1 MKQTKKGFTLVELL
15 VVIAILAIL
24 ATVSV
29 VGYTAFIQKAHQS
42 NDRTLV
48 AQLNL
53 AVTRVD
59 GGKYET
65 MHEVAEAVKAQGF
78 DVSKMQATAAD
89 QAILWDME
97 EQRFF
102 YSADEEREGANVW
115 VVVDDRLEI
124 STKYSNYYA
133 GPSYVEE
140 VIHVT
145 KGFDGG
151 NAVGLKVSYS
161 NDSNVAQNVIIRMHN
176 GAELTIN
183 DTIESNQQ
191 YFYGSVASATIKT
204 GTSCFHAHGDLG
216 FVKLEAG
223 KFIQQ
228 EGTTTAIVIEEGAVV
243 DKAENATIANRYT
256 DVDAEELEQ
265 IKTGASLFAG
275 GKGTET
281 DPFLIA
287 TAQQLANISE
297 VYGTFYHFQVA
308 DGVSTIDADGIG
320 KIELYGNFDGNN
332 VKIVNLTTAL
342 FQKVGYNNQEDTIKI
357 SNLEATINNTTDG
370 NGFVRNIFNSG
381 KTTFENVKLHGYIEG
396 KYNMGSFY
404 NYGTANLG
412 GSNGASYTVEFINS
426 TSDVTLVC
434 TTGNGIGGMIGHG
447 YEGEG
452 YTLTIIKDEASCYTG
467 KMYTTNGS
475 DCDSLM
481 AMASNQS
488 NFILNGNET
497 SGYDASFNYASTK
510 LDTANPVKGNNGYTV
525 APVDGAS
532 YFVVSINVQFTA
544 YDAAGVKIPNDSGI
558 TWCAQ
563 SQKIEATDGKIL
575 DAVNSLKI
583 VNDIDDNRGCELKS
597 GVLTVYTGTS
607 TNYLTGKAT
616 LQVVQ
621 YDANGDILAVGNI
634 PLYTIPDLA

>member
-161 NDSNVAQNVIIRMHN
+161 NDSAVAQNVIIRLHN

-191 YFYGSVASATIKT
+191 YFYGSVASATITT

-228 EGTTTAIVIEEGAVV
+228 EGTTTAIVKEAGVV
-243 DKAENATIANRYT
+243 VEKAENATIANQYT

-275 GKGTET
+275 GTGAET

-320 KIELYGNFDGNN
+320 NIELYGNFDGNN

-342 FQKVGYNNQEDTIKI
+342 FQQVGYNNQEDTIKI
-357 SNLEATINNTTDG
+357 SNLEATFNNADG
-370 NGFVRNIFNSG
+370 RALVRNIYNSG
-381 KTTFENVKLHGYIEG
+381 TTTFENVHLHGYIEG
-396 KYNMGSFY
+396 QYNMGSFY

-412 GSNGASYTVEFINS
+412 SSNGASYTVEFINS

-434 TTGNGIGGMIGHG
+434 MSGNAIGGMLGHG
-447 YEGEG
+447 YEGAD
-452 YTLTIIKDEASCYTG
+452 YQLSIIMDDASGYTG
-467 KMYTTNGS
+467 KMYTTGTAK
-475 DCDSLM
+475 CYQVM
-481 AMASNQS
+481 AMCSHATYN
-488 NFILNGNET
+488 LNGVET
-497 SGYDASFNYASTK
+497 SRYADEYESTK
-510 LDTANPVKGNNGYTV
+510 LPAQAPVAGNNGYTV
-525 APVDGAS
+525 APVNGAS
-532 YFVVSINVQFTA
+532 YFVVSINVQLTA
-544 YDAAGVKIPNDSGI
+544 YNAAGEKIQNLSGM
-558 TWCAQ
+558 TWVAQ
-563 SQKIEATDGKIL
+563 SQKIEATNGKVL

-583 VNDIDDNRGCELKS
+583 VNNIDDNRGCELKS
-597 GVLTVYTGTS
+597 GVLTIYTGTS
-607 TNYLTGKAT
+607 TNYLTGTAK

-621 YDANGDILAVGNI
+621 YDANGDILAAGDI
-634 PLYTIPDLA
+634 LLAEIK